1 MGAGSFGL
9 ETVDA
14 LFAAKRSCDGR
25 NLRVVAIVADANCD
39 PTAEIDTLEVF
50 EKAVHEVLTRLL
62 AVGDNI
68 DPGILLL
75 LQRQQCR
82 AALCLNER
90 ASPSSCQGA
99 HNMRGL
105 ANQLGFGRLPAIVVS
120 SISQCPFPQP
130 PKCYLQSASGQIGG
144 RARGCETPRY
154 TVCGTSCKANCLR
167 ASRASHFLAQHGD

>member
-1 MGAGSFGL
+1 MGIGDRVDDGHWSGWGEFEPTPRMGAGNFGL

-25 NLRVVAIVADANCD
+25 NLRVVAIVADAHCD

-82 AALCLNER
+82 VALCLNER
-90 ASPSSCQGA
+90 
-99 HNMRGL
+99 
-105 ANQLGFGRLPAIVVS
+105 
-120 SISQCPFPQP
+120 
-130 PKCYLQSASGQIGG
+130 
-144 RARGCETPRY
+144 
-154 TVCGTSCKANCLR
+154 
-167 ASRASHFLAQHGD
+167 